1 MFSKPEDRDAAFS
14 TNGKGSGVPSIISPD
29 LKITGDL
36 ISDGDIQLNGTLVG
50 DIKTGSLTIGE
61 SAHVEGKVSAKEIRI
76 SGQVTGE
83 VMAAD
88 VTLTKSAK
96 ISGDIIHENL
106 TIETGADVE
115 GHFRRQQGPKLKAVP
130 APSAGSAKSDG
141 NGSAKSHNGTD
152 TEAKPA

>member
-14 TNGKGSGVPSIISPD
+14 NGRRSGVPSIISPD

-61 SAHVEGKVSAKEIRI
+61 SAHVEGKVLAREIRI

-83 VMAAD
+83 VTAED
-88 VTLTKSAK
+88 VTLTKSAR
-96 ISGDIIHENL
+96 INGDIIHENL
-106 TIETGADVE
+106 AIESGADVE
-115 GHFRRQQGPKLKAVP
+115 GHLRRQQAPRLKAVP
-130 APSAGSAKSDG
+130 TASSEESKAGA
-141 NGSAKSHNGTD
+141 NGSGKSPNGAGPGT
-152 TEAKPA
+152 ASV

>member
-14 TNGKGSGVPSIISPD
+14 ATGKGSGVPSIISAD

-76 SGQVTGE
+76 SGEVTGE
-83 VMAAD
+83 VMAED

-96 ISGDIIHENL
+96 INGDIIHENL
-106 TIETGADVE
+106 SIESGADVE
-115 GHFRRQQGPKLKAVP
+115 GNFRRQQAPKLQAVP
-130 APSAGSAKSDG
+130 APSTGSLKTDS
-141 NGSAKSHNGTD
+141 NGSAKPHNGSGPKA
-152 TEAKPA
+152 EPA

>member
-14 TNGKGSGVPSIISPD
+14 TSGKSSGVPSIISAD

-61 SAHVEGKVSAKEIRI
+61 SAQVEGKVSAKEIRI
-76 SGQVTGE
+76 SGHVTGE
-83 VMAAD
+83 VMAED
-88 VTLTKSAK
+88 VTLTKSAR
-96 ISGDIIHENL
+96 INGDIIHENL
-106 TIETGADVE
+106 SIESGADVE

-130 APSAGSAKSDG
+130 ASSTGSSKSESNGAAKSQ
-141 NGSAKSHNGTD
+141 NGSGSQS
-152 TEAKPA
+152 EPS